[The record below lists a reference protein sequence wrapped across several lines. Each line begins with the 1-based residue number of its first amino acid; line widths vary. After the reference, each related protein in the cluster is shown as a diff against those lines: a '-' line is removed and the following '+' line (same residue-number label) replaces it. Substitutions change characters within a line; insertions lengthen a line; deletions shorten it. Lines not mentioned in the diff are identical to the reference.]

1 MHRRTFTAAVIAGL
15 VMAGRGHRAGADVP
29 DVLLQGD
36 RRPLS
41 FRLDGGDVLLV
52 REIRVGRAGLRWD
65 GSADL
70 YDENRA
76 DFSDMPDLGGLFRP
90 AFRNRW
96 AEAQPLG
103 ALELVGDA
111 LVAPGV
117 SGDFAGRRVS
127 VGAGQVC
134 WDVPAR
140 LVPMPETGA
149 RGRPVGAL
157 RVEADGTLL
166 IAVQAVPLY

>member
-1 MHRRTFTAAVIAGL
+1 MHRRTFASAVIAAL
-15 VMAGRGHRAGADVP
+15 VVGGRGQRAAGDVP

-41 FRLDGGDVLLV
+41 LRLEGGRSVLV
-52 REIRVGRAGLRWD
+52 REIRLGRAGLRWD

-76 DFSDMPDLGGLFRP
+76 DFSVVPGLGGLFRP

-96 AEAQPLG
+96 AAARPLG
-103 ALELVGDA
+103 AVALVGDA
-111 LVAPGV
+111 LVGAV
-117 SGDFAGRRVS
+117 ESGEFAGRRVS

-134 WDVPAR
+134 WDIPAR
-140 LVPMPETGA
+140 LVPMPEIGV
-149 RGRPVGAL
+149 RGQPVGAL

-166 IAVQAVPLY
+166 ISVQADPLY